1 MQRQN
6 VAQSRILGPRGCAS
20 PRDDACPGNQAPMR
34 ICLELSVDVSVELNF
49 SASTTT
55 FNLACV
61 YPRELH
67 AFQGCRCT
75 RFGFSP
81 RIAPLAPGQSKP
93 PTVGCHL
100 PLPALPAVAAL
111 QFHEARWCAVT
122 GKRAKPRGLLTTAAG
137 LSLAAGCVVVH
148 RPCRSVPHLDGCALV
163 LEVRARRGA
172 PQSQRPEST
181 TGSLLKIRRPLCSP
195 GTAAL
200 TAALH
205 DELQCKHTESALNF
219 IQCEQPPV
227 RTDRTR
233 LIQATLR
240 DRGVQALVCVQRS
253 NNC

>member
-1 MQRQN
+1 MHALRLFAKDRASRAQAIEAAHGWLPFA
-6 VAQSRILGPRGCAS
+6 VACIARGCCPPI
-20 PRDDACPGNQAPMR
+20 PR
-34 ICLELSVDVSVELNF
+34 
-49 SASTTT
+49 ST
-55 FNLACV
+55 
-61 YPRELH
+61 
-67 AFQGCRCT
+67 
-75 RFGFSP
+75 
-81 RIAPLAPGQSKP
+81 
-93 PTVGCHL
+93 
-100 PLPALPAVAAL
+100 
-111 QFHEARWCAVT
+111 RWCAVP
-122 GKRAKPRGLLTTAAG
+122 GKRAKPRGLLTAAG

-181 TGSLLKIRRPLCSP
+181 TGSLLRIRRPLCSP

-200 TAALH
+200 TAVVH

-240 DRGVQALVCVQRS
+240 DRGVQGAPVRPAQQQLLSHSDATSMCIKDHCCVAVRALF
-253 NNC
+253 